1 MKIKLL
7 VIGKTDEKYL
17 VEGIEK
23 FSKRITHYVNYET
36 EVIADVKQGN
46 KLNTGKLKEEE
57 GKLILKK
64 ISPND
69 QLVLLDEKGS
79 TFTSRQFSA
88 FLQKKINGGA
98 NIIFVVGGAFGFS
111 KEVYERANEKISLS
125 SMTFSH
131 QMIRLFFNEQLYR
144 AFTILKGEKYHHD

>member
-7 VIGKTDEKYL
+7 VIGKTDEEYL
-17 VEGIEK
+17 SEGIAK
-23 FSKRITHYVNYET
+23 FFKRITHYVNYEI
-36 EVIADVKQGN
+36 EVIPDVKQGN
-46 KLNTGKLKEEE
+46 KFSREKLKEEE

-64 ISPND
+64 LGAND
-69 QLVLLDEKGS
+69 QLILLDEKGRA
-79 TFTSRQFSA
+79 FTSRQFSA
-88 FLQKKINGGA
+88 FLQKKLNGGA
-98 NIIFVVGGAFGFS
+98 NIVFTIGGAFGFS

>member
-7 VIGKTDEKYL
+7 VIGKTDEEYL
-17 VEGIEK
+17 SEGIAK
-23 FSKRITHYVNYET
+23 FFKRITHYINYEI
-36 EVIADVKQGN
+36 EVIPDVKQGN
-46 KLNTGKLKEEE
+46 KLSIEKLKEEE

-64 ISPND
+64 LGTHD
-69 QLVLLDEKGS
+69 QLILLDEKG
-79 TFTSRQFSA
+79 TAFTSRQFSA
-88 FLQKKINGGA
+88 FLQKKLNGGA

-131 QMIRLFFNEQLYR
+131 QIIRLFFNEQLYR

>member
-7 VIGKTDEKYL
+7 VIGKTDEEYL
-17 VEGIEK
+17 SEGIAK
-23 FSKRITHYVNYET
+23 FFKRITHYINYEI
-36 EVIADVKQGN
+36 EVIPDVKQGN
-46 KLNTGKLKEEE
+46 KLSTEKLKEEE

-64 ISPND
+64 IGAHD
-69 QLVLLDEKGS
+69 QLILLDEKGS
-79 TFTSRQFSA
+79 AFTSRQFSA
-88 FLQKKINGGA
+88 FLQKKLNGGA
-98 NIIFVVGGAFGFS
+98 NIVFTVGGAFGFS

-131 QMIRLFFNEQLYR
+131 QVIRLFFNEQLYR